1 MVEMGVY
8 DEKQREYD
16 KKDFESLL
24 SNIPAGVIIENESFE
39 IEYMNEF
46 MTRIFGNRVGKKCYE
61 LFAGRNNPC
70 NPCPVDTIVKQG
82 TGIFRYTTA
91 GRDGGFYEIIA
102 SPLHHPDG
110 SLSIIEIV
118 RDITEQQKLDQMKN
132 DFIHV
137 VAHEMRTP
145 LAAVIGFGDLL
156 SLRSEN
162 LTDKQKY
169 YIESIKNNS
178 YKLKQ
183 LIDDLLDL
191 SYLDAGMLKLEY
203 DSVHLYE
210 IVSEVLA
217 RRQLLIAEK
226 NHEIDINISPAL
238 IIECDRQRIT
248 RVMENIIFNAIYY
261 TDIDGKIR
269 ITAADHGDHILVSVS
284 DNGIGISETDLPRI
298 FDRFYMVDSS
308 LTRHCDR
315 IGVGLTMAKGYIEL
329 HGGEM
334 WADSEI
340 GMGSTFYFT
349 LPKCKM
355 NDDKHDCCRRDPCM

>member
-1 MVEMGVY
+1 MGVY
-8 DEKQREYD
+8 DEKRKEYD
-16 KKDFESLL
+16 KEEFELLL
-24 SNIPAGVIIENESFE
+24 SNIPAGVIIENESCE

-46 MTRIFGNRVGKKCYE
+46 ITRIFGNRVGKKCYE
-61 LFAGRNNPC
+61 MFAERNNPC
-70 NPCPVDTIVKQG
+70 NPCPVDTIVNKG
-82 TGIFRYTTA
+82 MDIFRYTTA
-91 GRDGGFYEIIA
+91 GRDGGFYEIVA

-110 SLSIIEIV
+110 SLSVIEIV
-118 RDITEQQKLDQMKN
+118 RDITEQQKLDQMKT

-145 LAAVIGFGDLL
+145 LAAVIGFNDLL
-156 SLRSEN
+156 SFQSTN

-169 YIESIKNNS
+169 YIESIKINS

-203 DSVHLYE
+203 NSVHLHE
-210 IVSEVLA
+210 IASEVLA
-217 RRQLLIAEK
+217 RRQSLIAEK
-226 NHEIDINISPAL
+226 NHEIDINVSSSL
-238 IIECDRQRIT
+238 IVECDRQRIT
-248 RVMENIIFNAIYY
+248 RVMDNIIFNAIYY
-261 TDIDGKIR
+261 TDINGKIR
-269 ITAADHGDHILVSVS
+269 ITAADHGDDILVSVS
-284 DNGIGISETDLPRI
+284 DSGIGISETDLSRI
-298 FDRFYMVDSS
+298 FNRFYMVDSS

-334 WADSEI
+334 WATSEI

-349 LPKCKM
+349 LPKYKIDNNKH
-355 NDDKHDCCRRDPCM
+355 NDNGRNSCMQ